1 MMLPPTVNIAAVPTT
16 ERLFMSIG
24 APTRLGR
31 RGRWTLA
38 GIGLAIVALMAVA
51 NAHLVYVALATQ
63 PECVPHLKTPDD
75 SGVAFRAA
83 KSAC

>member
-1 MMLPPTVNIAAVPTT
+1 
-16 ERLFMSIG
+16 MSIG

-51 NAHLVYVALATQ
+51 NAHLVYVSLATQ

-75 SGVAFRAA
+75 SGAAFRAA

>member
-1 MMLPPTVNIAAVPTT
+1 MNTD
-16 ERLFMSIG
+16 

-31 RGRWTLA
+31 RGRWTLL

-51 NAHLVYVALATQ
+51 NTHLVYVSLATQ
-63 PECVPHLKTPDD
+63 PECVAHLKSPDE
-75 SGVAFRAA
+75 SGAGYRAA